1 MTAIKI
7 AIPTKGD
14 RGMRDEVSD
23 VFARAAYFTIIDLQ
37 NGDVEDIA
45 VEKNAASRLKQGTGP
60 IVAKMLKERGVEAV
74 LTGELGPGA
83 KTLLEMSEIR
93 AIRVAPG
100 VKVKDAIVLA
110 REEFTNLSNPCENTL
125 GD

>member
-1 MTAIKI
+1 MRI
-7 AIPTKGD
+7 AIPSKGD

-37 NGDVEDIA
+37 NGDVENIMVEENIA
-45 VEKNAASRLKQGTGP
+45 SSLKHGAGP
-60 IVAKMLKERGVEAV
+60 MVVKMLKEKGVDAI

-83 KTLLEMSEIR
+83 KTLLELSEIR

-100 VKVKDAIVLA
+100 IKVRDAIVFA
-110 REEFTNLSNPCENTL
+110 RAGDLSIGQGFHLNSLENR
-125 GD
+125 